1 VTPTSRIWLLGSG
14 FSDLATPPLKVDCLD
29 DGSEGVIEV
38 AAVVT
43 PMIRVL
49 VGADLDCEGTGSS
62 QSPDTRIAQS
72 INSYL
77 VLSHAVS
84 FEPIVDGD

>member
-1 VTPTSRIWLLGSG
+1 LE
-14 FSDLATPPLKVDCLD
+14 VDRFD
-29 DGSEGVIEV
+29 DDSEGVIEG
-38 AAVVT
+38 AAVVI
-43 PMIRVL
+43 PMSRVL
-49 VGADLDCEGTGSS
+49 VGKDLDCEGTGSS

-72 INSYL
+72 INFYL